1 VHLGIT
7 GHAICWKWQH
17 SSGLLGVCVCVCVL
31 DTPTR
36 ELKYGV
42 LGSGGIALVTV
53 ILVFI
58 SEDSCHNVNK
68 KLLEDSRVL

>member
-1 VHLGIT
+1 M
-7 GHAICWKWQH
+7 
-17 SSGLLGVCVCVCVL
+17 CVCVL
-31 DTPTR
+31 EAPTR

-42 LGSGGIALVTV
+42 LGSGGIALATV

-58 SEDSCHNVNK
+58 SEDSCHTVNK

>member
-1 VHLGIT
+1 M
-7 GHAICWKWQH
+7 
-17 SSGLLGVCVCVCVL
+17 CVCVL

-53 ILVFI
+53 MLVFI